1 LVLDNAT
8 FHRSKITEEL
18 VKGAGMELLFLPPY
32 SPHLTP
38 IEQLW
43 ANLKRFWRNHAYLSL
58 SDAIITSNYLQD

>member
-1 LVLDNAT
+1 
-8 FHRSKITEEL
+8 
-18 VKGAGMELLFLPPY
+18 MPPY
-32 SPHLTP
+32 SPHLNP